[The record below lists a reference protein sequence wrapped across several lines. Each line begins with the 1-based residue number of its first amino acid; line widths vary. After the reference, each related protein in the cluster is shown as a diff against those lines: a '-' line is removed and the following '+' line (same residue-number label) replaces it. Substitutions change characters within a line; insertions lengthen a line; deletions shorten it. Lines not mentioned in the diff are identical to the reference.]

1 VLELKSINTYYDLA
15 HIVHDLS
22 LAVGDK
28 EIVGVLGRNGVGKT
42 TTVRSIMGL
51 TPPKDGQIIFN
62 GIDITKMPPHLRA
75 RLGIGLVPQGRHL
88 FHDMNVLENLETGI
102 LKGPL
107 PKETLGWIMDF
118 LPSLKGHEK
127 QEARTLSGGEQQ
139 MLAIG
144 RALVPKPKII
154 LFDEPFEGLMPILV
168 QNLLDVIKGI
178 RDMGVGVLIV
188 EQRVKN
194 ILKVSDRVLL
204 MEHGAIQYE
213 GTPDEIA
220 KNEEVLLKYVGV
232 TL

>member
-1 VLELKSINTYYDLA
+1 MLELKNVNTYYGLA
-15 HIVHDLS
+15 HILHDLNLS
-22 LAVGDK
+22 VGDK

-51 TPPKDGQIIFN
+51 TPPKEGQIIFD
-62 GIDITKMPPHLRA
+62 GKDITKMAAHLRA
-75 RLGIGLVPQGRHL
+75 RSGIALVPQGRHL

-107 PKETLGWIMDF
+107 PKETLDWILDF

-127 QEARTLSGGEQQ
+127 QESRTLSGGEQQ

-144 RALVPKPKII
+144 RALVTKPKII

-213 GTPDEIA
+213 GTPEEIA
-220 KNEEVLLKYVGV
+220 KNEDVLLKYVGV
-232 TL
+232 TI